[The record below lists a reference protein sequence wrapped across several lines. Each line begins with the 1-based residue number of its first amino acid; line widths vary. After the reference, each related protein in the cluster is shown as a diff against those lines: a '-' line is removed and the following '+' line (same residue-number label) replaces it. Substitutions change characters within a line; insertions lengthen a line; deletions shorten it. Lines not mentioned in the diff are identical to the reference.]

1 MVWHID
7 QPVDIT
13 IDAYPDLRWK
23 GTVES
28 LSAATGAE
36 YSLLPPQN
44 ATGNW
49 IKVVQRVPI
58 RIKLQRNQQDPV
70 LRAGMSANI
79 QIDTRS
85 STL

>member
-1 MVWHID
+1 
-7 QPVDIT
+7 
-13 IDAYPDLRWK
+13 
-23 GTVES
+23 
-28 LSAATGAE
+28 
-36 YSLLPPQN
+36 LLPPQN

-58 RIKLQRNQQDPV
+58 RIKLQRNHQDPV

-85 STL
+85 SSL

>member
-23 GTVES
+23 GSVES

-85 STL
+85 SSL